1 MPRFLIFLLL
11 AIFLTTSGQKENRGR
26 ILTPGLAVPGSDGK
40 IAKWP
45 ETIGM
50 EGIEAAE
57 YIQNSR
63 PDLATVTVIG
73 ERDIMTRDM
82 RFDRVRIFV
91 DENGEVIKCPRIG

>member
-1 MPRFLIFLLL
+1 MRNHRRCHFPPTLFPLPP
-11 AIFLTTSGQKENRGR
+11 LTLSS
-26 ILTPGLAVPGSDGK
+26 LPGLAVPGSDGK

-57 YIQNSR
+57 YIQNAR
-63 PDLATVTVIG
+63 PDLATVTVMG